1 MSLTDRPHVT
11 AESIHLGRK
20 NDPSQPWL
28 RTAEHADQELVRV
41 WRNAHARSFFH
52 QSPITSIGQQQW
64 FEGYRDRSD
73 DFLFMVMAAEQPI
86 GCIGIRFRNNEWDL
100 YNVIRGV
107 RSSRS
112 AGFMAAGLASL
123 IAFARRIRPVAV
135 RADVI
140 AGNPALTWYLRNGF
154 VVEREDTQ
162 RHRLI
167 HQNSVSPPSRKTA

>member
-1 MSLTDRPHVT
+1 MT
-11 AESIHLGRK
+11 AESFLIGSK

-167 HQNSVSPPSRKTA
+167 HQNSVSPPSGKTA